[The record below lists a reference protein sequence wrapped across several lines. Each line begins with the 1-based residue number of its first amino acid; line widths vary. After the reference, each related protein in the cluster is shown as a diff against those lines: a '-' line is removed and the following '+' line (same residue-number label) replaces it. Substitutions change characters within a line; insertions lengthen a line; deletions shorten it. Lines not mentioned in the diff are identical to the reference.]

1 MCGWVLTREKDF
13 AAFFIIFIYFEK
25 ATNDWY
31 KLYGVYKTLSVNQSQ
46 QKVTQRFKGIYENR
60 KKKTSQMS

>member
-46 QKVTQRFKGIYENR
+46 QKVT
-60 KKKTSQMS
+60 